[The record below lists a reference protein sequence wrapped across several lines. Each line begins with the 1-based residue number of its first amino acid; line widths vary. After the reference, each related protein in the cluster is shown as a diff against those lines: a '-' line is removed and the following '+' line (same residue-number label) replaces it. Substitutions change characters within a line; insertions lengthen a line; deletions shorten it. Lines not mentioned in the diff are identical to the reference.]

1 MKTLYDTR
9 PPALGETRWR
19 LDPARSTAEFRV
31 RHLWGLVTVE
41 GHFEELRGRLDLRPD
56 RQPAVDLTLHA
67 DSLETGNGRR
77 DRHLR
82 SADFF
87 DVVNH
92 PLVRF
97 TSASTVLAGETLTVR
112 GQLEAA
118 GRQLQLELDAWVRRI
133 GAELAV
139 EATTPTDHR
148 QLGMTWS
155 PFGMLRAP
163 AQLAV
168 RARLVPDR

>member
-1 MKTLYDTR
+1 MTTLYDKR
-9 PPALGETRWR
+9 PPALEQGRWR

-31 RHLWGLVTVE
+31 RHFWGLVTVE
-41 GHFEELRGRLDLRPD
+41 GHFEKLRGTLDLRPG
-56 RQPAVDLTLHA
+56 RQPAVVLRLRA
-67 DSLETGNGRR
+67 GSLNTGNARR

-82 SADFF
+82 SAEFF
-87 DVVNH
+87 DVNNH

-97 TSASTVLAGETLTVR
+97 TSESAVLAGETLTVR
-112 GQLEAA
+112 GDLEAA
-118 GRQLQLELDAWVRRI
+118 GRQIQLEFDAAVRRI
-133 GAELAV
+133 DAELAV
-139 EATTPTDHR
+139 EATTLADHR

-155 PFGMLRAP
+155 PLGMLRAP

>member
-1 MKTLYDTR
+1 MTTLYDTR
-9 PPALGETRWR
+9 PPALEESRWR

-31 RHLWGLVTVE
+31 RHFWGLVTVE
-41 GHFEELRGRLDLRPD
+41 GHFEDLRGRLDLRPG

-67 DSLETGNGRR
+67 DSLQAGNGKR
-77 DRHLR
+77 DRHLC

-87 DVVNH
+87 DVDNH

-97 TSASTVLAGETLTVR
+97 TSESAVLAGDTLTVR
-112 GQLEAA
+112 GDLEAA
-118 GRQLQLELDAWVRRI
+118 GRQIQFELDASVRRI

-139 EATTPTDHR
+139 EATTPADHR

-155 PFGMLRAP
+155 PLGMLRAP

>member
-1 MKTLYDTR
+1 VTTVYDTR
-9 PPALGETRWR
+9 PPALEQTRWR

-31 RHLWGLVTVE
+31 RHFWGLVTVE
-41 GHFEELRGRLDLRPD
+41 GHFETLGGTLDLRAG
-56 RQPAVDLTLHA
+56 RQPTVVLRLRAG
-67 DSLETGNGRR
+67 SLNTGNARR

-82 SADFF
+82 SAEFF
-87 DVVNH
+87 DVNNH

-97 TSASTVLAGETLTVR
+97 TSESAVLAGETLTVR
-112 GQLEAA
+112 GDLEAA
-118 GRQLQLELDAWVRRI
+118 GRQIQLEFDAAVRRI

-139 EATTPTDHR
+139 EATTLADHR

-155 PFGMLRAP
+155 PLGMLRAP